1 MTIPPLVKLIA
12 GFLFPNTQLYHWT
25 IRKLSSLWGGIERK
39 SPIYPFDHTDY
50 YRDIAPVLYKAFVSF
65 KGLYPADQL
74 VRWKLQAV
82 ALEAE
87 SGPKRSV
94 NIDPGY
100 LDVAR
105 LILASTKDHAHR
117 IYISDGIFA
126 EVTLRFMFGKW
137 ISYDHTFPDFKSG
150 CYDDFLSLVRNDW
163 LSDRR
168 RKRRTSA

>member
-1 MTIPPLVKLIA
+1 MTIPPLVKLIV
-12 GFLFPNTQLYHWT
+12 GFLFPNTQLYQWT
-25 IRKLSSLWGGIERK
+25 IRELSSLWGGIERK

-100 LDVAR
+100 LDGAR
-105 LILASTKDHAHR
+105 LILPQLKITPTGYTSRMAYLPKLPYDLCLANGFPMIILFPILRAVATM
-117 IYISDGIFA
+117 IF
-126 EVTLRFMFGKW
+126 EPG
-137 ISYDHTFPDFKSG
+137 
-150 CYDDFLSLVRNDW
+150 
-163 LSDRR
+163 
-168 RKRRTSA
+168 